1 MNISFCIKIDY
12 EIKSNT
18 PLTKRYDRAHGDL
31 IPYLSVDS
39 DGSYGTLI
47 FNLGTNWAPQNG
59 CKDRNEKYV
68 PRSSHRRSEITLAL
82 RWGSI
87 SKSPF
92 PASYFPPKFQLHMTN
107 KTNPTTADVL
117 SFSNSEIKKYI
128 YSLQDELQKKL
139 NSGLTMDDILD
150 KEDPFEALEPLLP
163 QEAYP
168 ILVLAMIN
176 NIRSETVINAV
187 LEGLNRGI
195 KQYRNRNSECS

>member
-1 MNISFCIKIDY
+1 
-12 EIKSNT
+12 
-18 PLTKRYDRAHGDL
+18 
-31 IPYLSVDS
+31 
-39 DGSYGTLI
+39 
-47 FNLGTNWAPQNG
+47 
-59 CKDRNEKYV
+59 
-68 PRSSHRRSEITLAL
+68 
-82 RWGSI
+82 
-87 SKSPF
+87 
-92 PASYFPPKFQLHMTN
+92 MTN